1 MVLELS
7 PIVVS
12 EFGVSLKVFISLT
25 EEHTEGEIRQAVEV
39 TQKTIKQ
46 GKVANVAGF
55 FVQAVRG
62 RYADS
67 TSKMNQNEVDKKA
80 KIAET
85 KRVGEEVEQ
94 KKKDKKQAQFEQ
106 EMGIFHKL
114 IDNDPNLIPLL
125 TETILSGM
133 LSVYY
138 KKDVTFEENLKNP
151 LLKAAFLNMTK
162 ELKPQMFESLGV

>member
-7 PIVVS
+7 PIVIAQ
-12 EFGVSLKVFISLT
+12 FGVSLKVFISLA
-25 EEHTEGEIRQAVEV
+25 EEHTEEEIRQAVEI

-46 GKVANVAGF
+46 GTVGNVAGF

-62 RYADS
+62 KYTDNKP
-67 TSKMNQNEVDKKA
+67 KMNHIVADKKA

-85 KRVGEEVEQ
+85 KRVGEEIEQ
-94 KKKDKKQAQFEQ
+94 KKKDQKQAKFEQ
-106 EMGIFHKL
+106 EMGVFNQL
-114 IDNDPNLIPLL
+114 IQEDLNLIPIL

-138 KKDVTFEENLKNP
+138 KKDLTFEENLKNP
-151 LLKAAFLNMTK
+151 LLKVSCPTF
-162 ELKPQMFESLGV
+162 S